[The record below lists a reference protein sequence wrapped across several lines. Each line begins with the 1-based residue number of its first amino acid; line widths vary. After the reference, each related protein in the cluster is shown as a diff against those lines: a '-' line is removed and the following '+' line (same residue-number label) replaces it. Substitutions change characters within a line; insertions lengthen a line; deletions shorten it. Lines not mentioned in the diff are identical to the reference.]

1 MAEKGPKAKAKPAPE
16 QRNVLGTLPAT
27 RPERLG
33 APRANGTKAKPAAK
47 RKPAAAKRKPAATR
61 VNGAAPKP
69 RPSHGPTAVR
79 PGSPPLQS
87 HHRPEDAPPPRRIER
102 PHGTELVTT
111 AIRATGELAQ
121 IGLTYSGHLLK
132 RAVDRIP
139 RP

>member
-1 MAEKGPKAKAKPAPE
+1 MAEKGPKAKAKPAPK
-16 QRNVLGTLPAT
+16 QRSVLGTLPAT

-33 APRANGTKAKPAAK
+33 APRANGTAAKKRPAAK
-47 RKPAAAKRKPAATR
+47 KRAPAATR

-87 HHRPEDAPPPRRIER
+87 HHRPADEPPPRRIEP

>member
-16 QRNVLGTLPAT
+16 QRSVLGTLPAT

-33 APRANGTKAKPAAK
+33 TPRASK
-47 RKPAAAKRKPAATR
+47 KPAAAPKRAAKPKAKA
-61 VNGAAPKP
+61 NGRLP
-69 RPSHGPTAVR
+69 HGPTAVR
-79 PGSPPLQS
+79 PASPPL
-87 HHRPEDAPPPRRIER
+87 HPRHRPGDTPPPRPIDPPR
-102 PHGTELVTT
+102 GTELVTT